1 MAHSLSSKKRIRQ
14 NETRR
19 TENRARVSNARTQI
33 KKVEELILHSKDIE
47 LMEKEYRATQ
57 QKLDRMV
64 IKGNIHKNNAARK
77 KAQLQNKINGLKAKK
92 H

>member
-19 TENRARVSNARTQI
+19 IENRARVSNARTQV
-33 KKVEELILHSKDIE
+33 KKVEDLILHSKDVD
-47 LMEKEYRATQ
+47 LMEKEYRSLQ
-57 QKLDRMV
+57 QKLDRLV
-64 IKGNIHKNNAARK
+64 IKGNIHKNNASRK
-77 KAQLQNKINGLKAKK
+77 KAQLQNKINTLKAKK